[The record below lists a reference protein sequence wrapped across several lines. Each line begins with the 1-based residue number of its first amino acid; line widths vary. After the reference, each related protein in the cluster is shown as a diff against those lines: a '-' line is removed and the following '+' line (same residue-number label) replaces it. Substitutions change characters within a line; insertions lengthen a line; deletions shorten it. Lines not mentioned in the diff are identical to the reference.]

1 MNTAKK
7 IIKEQGIQKP
17 DKKVEKAE
25 AKSRK
30 YLILIIVG
38 VLAVLG
44 GIFVVCYT
52 QLRPRA
58 ILTVEGPAANGETKT
73 NTVYYT
79 DSVYDIYQMESMYNA
94 YGMDWDQEQGSG
106 TLSDNAKTQIMNN
119 LKQREILVMQAEKD
133 GTVLDDSE
141 KAEIDKAVEEAMATI
156 SQMPKSV
163 KGLSES
169 DVRASIEKQRLAEKE
184 KKKIIDGFDIDDAKL
199 TAEVSKTDYRQYT
212 LQYYTISKE
221 DESAE
226 ADENGAKPMKD
237 DATIQK
243 AKSDMEELQKKA
255 KTAEDFTKLL
265 TDSDNDSKDDNTGI
279 SYTTVNLLE
288 KDEEFADEATRTILK
303 KMNNDQISDVLET
316 DKAYYVF
323 KMINNNDPEAY
334 DNEVKNKISTE
345 ETTQYDK
352 YYDETL
358 KKQYTCKVQGYW
370 KSRVTIGGIT
380 TAA

>member
-17 DKKVEKAE
+17 DKKEAKAE

-38 VLAVLG
+38 ALVVLG

-58 ILTVEGPAANGETKT
+58 ILTVEGPAANGETAT
-73 NTVYYT
+73 HTVNYT

-94 YGMDWDQEQGSG
+94 YGMDWDQSQGKG
-106 TLSDNAKTQIMNN
+106 TLSSNAKKQIMQN
-119 LKQREILVMQAEKD
+119 LKQREVLVMQAEKD
-133 GTVLDDSE
+133 GTVLDDAE
-141 KAEIDKAVEEAMATI
+141 KEEINKAVEEAMATI
-156 SQMPKSV
+156 SQMPKSI

-221 DESAE
+221 DETSDAE
-226 ADENGAKPMKD
+226 EKPMKD

-243 AKSDMEELQKKA
+243 EKSDMQELETKA

-265 TDSDNDSKDDNTGI
+265 TDADNDSKDDNTGI
-279 SYTTVNLLE
+279 TYTTRNLLE
-288 KDEEFADEATRTILK
+288 KDEDFADEATRDLIK
-303 KMNNDQISDVLET
+303 KMNNDQVSFFES
-316 DKAYYVF
+316 DKAFFLV

-345 ETTQYDK
+345 ENNQYQT

-358 KKQYTCKVQGYW
+358 KKQYKFKVQSYW

-380 TAA
+380 A

>member
-17 DKKVEKAE
+17 DKKEEKAE

-30 YLILIIVG
+30 YLILIIIGIIVI
-38 VLAVLG
+38 LG

-52 QLRPRA
+52 QLRPRE
-58 ILTVEGPAANGETKT
+58 ILTVEGPAANGETTK
-73 NTVYYT
+73 NSVYYT
-79 DSVYDIYQMESMYNA
+79 DAVYDIYQMVSMYNA

-119 LKQREILVMQAEKD
+119 LKQREVLVMQAEKD

-141 KAEIDKAVEEAMATI
+141 KKEIDKAVEDAMKEI
-156 SQMPKSV
+156 SKMKKSV

-212 LQYYTISKE
+212 LQYYTITKE
-221 DESAE
+221 D
-226 ADENGAKPMKD
+226 AKDK
-237 DATIQK
+237 TK
-243 AKSDMEELQKKA
+243 AKKDMEELQKKA
-255 KTAEDFTKLL
+255 KTASDFTKLL
-265 TDSDNDSKDDNTGI
+265 TDSDNDGKDDNTGI
-279 SYTTVNLLE
+279 SYSTENLLE
-288 KDEEFADEATRTILK
+288 KDTEFADDATRAAIK
-303 KMNNDQISDVLET
+303 KMSNDQVSNVFET
-316 DKAYYVF
+316 DKAYFVF
-323 KMINNNDPEAY
+323 KMVNNNDSEAY

-345 ETTQYDK
+345 ENNQYQT

-358 KKQYTCKVQGYW
+358 KKQYTFKVQGYW

-380 TAA
+380 A

>member
-1 MNTAKK
+1 MNKAKK
-7 IIKEQGIQKP
+7 IIKEQGIHTP
-17 DKKVEKAE
+17 DKKAEKAE

-30 YLILIIVG
+30 NLILIIIG

-58 ILTVEGPAANGETKT
+58 ILTVEGPAANGETTK

-106 TLSDNAKTQIMNN
+106 TLSDNAKKQIMDN
-119 LKQREILVMQAEKD
+119 LKQREVLVMQAEKD

-141 KAEIDKAVEEAMATI
+141 KTEIDKAVEDAMAQI
-156 SQMPKSV
+156 NNLPKSV

-199 TAEVSKTDYRQYT
+199 TAEVSKTDFRQYT

-221 DESAE
+221 DETSE
-226 ADENGAKPMKD
+226 EETKPLKD
-237 DATIQK
+237 DATLQK
-243 AKSDMEELQKKA
+243 EKSDMEELQKKA

-279 SYTTVNLLE
+279 SYSTQNLLE
-288 KDEEFADEATRTILK
+288 SDETFADEAARKLIK
-303 KMNNDQISDVLET
+303 KMNNDQISDVIET
-316 DKAYYVF
+316 DKAYFVV

-345 ETTQYDK
+345 ENNQYQK

-358 KKQYTCKVQGYW
+358 VKQYTFKIQGYW
-370 KSRVTIGGIT
+370 KERVTIGGIT
-380 TAA
+380 A